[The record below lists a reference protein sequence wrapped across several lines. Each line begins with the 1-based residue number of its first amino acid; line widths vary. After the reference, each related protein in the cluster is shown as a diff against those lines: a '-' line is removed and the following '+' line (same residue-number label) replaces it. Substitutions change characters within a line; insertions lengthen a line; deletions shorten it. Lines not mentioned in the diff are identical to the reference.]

1 MCPGWIF
8 ISDNTSHSNNHVN
21 HYIQQIHE
29 HYDVFYVQN
38 NSKCACG
45 REKGRERYVAQVKD
59 DQCKHERD
67 YVVFHLPKSQVK
79 LLIDF
84 NNRRIQIVG
93 DLRMYI

>member
-1 MCPGWIF
+1 MNITTHFMCRTI
-8 ISDNTSHSNNHVN
+8 VN
-21 HYIQQIHE
+21 
-29 HYDVFYVQN
+29 VLV
-38 NSKCACG
+38 
-45 REKGRERYVAQVKD
+45 EKGRERYVAQVKD

-79 LLIDF
+79 LLTDF